1 MPSRPLRRQVTGDVK
16 ELSGESAMAEETTR
30 GGSRLGRGLAALIGD
45 MGAETNNAAPNAPAS
60 ERVRGQRKVP
70 IEFLRANPRN
80 PRREFAPS
88 QLDELANSIKERG
101 IIQPI
106 AVRPVKGANDS
117 FEIIAGERRWQ
128 AAQRAGLHDVPVV
141 VLEVSDVEALELAIV
156 ENVQREDLNPLEEA
170 GGYQALIDEFKY
182 HQDEIAKV
190 VGKSRSH
197 IANMLRLLKLPE
209 FVKAAMRTG
218 QISAGHARA
227 LIGHPEPEKIAQQI
241 IARGLNV
248 RQVEALVRDEGK
260 GGDGPDKK
268 APPKKEADTVA
279 MEKRASDAL
288 GLAVTIDYG
297 NKGGAVHIKYRS
309 LDQLEDIVKRLE
321 RAR

>member
-1 MPSRPLRRQVTGDVK
+1 MPSRPLRRHETEVK
-16 ELSGESAMAEETTR
+16 GISGESAMAEESTR
-30 GGSRLGRGLAALIGD
+30 SRLGRGLASLIGD
-45 MGAETNNAAPNAPAS
+45 MGAETNNAAPNTTTS
-60 ERVRGQRKVP
+60 ERVRSQRRVP
-70 IEFLRANPRN
+70 IEFIRPNPRN
-80 PRREFAPS
+80 PRREFSPA

-106 AVRPVKGANDS
+106 AVRPVRGANDS

-141 VLEVSDVEALELAIV
+141 VLDVSDVEALELAIV

-170 GGYQALIDEFKY
+170 SGYQALIDEFKY

-209 FVKAAMRTG
+209 FVKAAIRTG

-227 LIGHPEPEKIAQQI
+227 LIGHPEPDKLAQQI

-248 RQVEALVRDEGK
+248 RQVEALVREEGK
-260 GGDGPDKK
+260 GGSSPEKP
-268 APPKKEADTVA
+268 PPKKEADTVA

-288 GLAVTIDYG
+288 GLTVTIDHRA
-297 NKGGAVHIKYRS
+297 NGGAVHIKYRS
-309 LDQLEDIVKRLE
+309 LDQLEEIVKRLD

>member
-1 MPSRPLRRQVTGDVK
+1 VRDF
-16 ELSGESAMAEETTR
+16 SGESAMAEETTR
-30 GGSRLGRGLAALIGD
+30 SRLGRGLASLIGD
-45 MGAETNNAAPNAPAS
+45 MGAESNTAAPATTS
-60 ERVRGQRKVP
+60 ERVRSQRRVP

-80 PRREFAPS
+80 PRREFTAA

-106 AVRPVKGANDS
+106 AVRPVRGTNDA

-141 VLEVSDVEALELAIV
+141 VLDVSDVEALELAIV

-170 GGYQALIDEFKY
+170 SGYQALIDEFKY
-182 HQDEIAKV
+182 HQEEIAKV

-209 FVKAAMRTG
+209 FVKSAIRSG
-218 QISAGHARA
+218 QVSAGHARA
-227 LIGHPEPEKIAQQI
+227 LIGHPEPEQLARQI
-241 IARGLNV
+241 IERGLNV
-248 RQVEALVRDEGK
+248 RQVEALVRDHGK
-260 GGDGPDKK
+260 STEKSP
-268 APPKKEADTVA
+268 PPKKEADTVA
-279 MEKRASDAL
+279 MERRASDAL
-288 GLAVTIDYG
+288 GLTVTIDHR
-297 NKGGAVHIKYRS
+297 NNGGAVHIKYRS
-309 LDQLEDIVKRLE
+309 IDQLNDIVKRLE

>member
-1 MPSRPLRRQVTGDVK
+1 MAA
-16 ELSGESAMAEETTR
+16 ESTR
-30 GGSRLGRGLAALIGD
+30 GGSRLGRGLASLIGD
-45 MGAETNNAAPNAPAS
+45 MGAETNNAAPSVPAS

-80 PRREFAPS
+80 PRREFAPA
-88 QLDELANSIKERG
+88 QLDELANSIRERG

-106 AVRPVKGANDS
+106 AVRPVVARGGANET

-128 AAQRAGLHDVPVV
+128 AAQRAGLHEVPVV
-141 VLEVSDVEALELAIV
+141 VLDVTDVEALELAIV

-182 HQDEIAKV
+182 QQDEIAKV

-218 QISAGHARA
+218 QLSAGHARA

-260 GGDGPDKK
+260 GGGSTPDKMP
-268 APPKKEADTVA
+268 APKKEADTVA
-279 MEKRASDAL
+279 MEKRASDAI
-288 GLAVTIDYG
+288 GLAVSIDHG
-297 NKGGAVHIKYRS
+297 AKGGTVHIKYRS

>member
-1 MPSRPLRRQVTGDVK
+1 MPSRPLRRHETEVK
-16 ELSGESAMAEETTR
+16 GISGESAMAEESTR
-30 GGSRLGRGLAALIGD
+30 SRLGRGLASLIGD
-45 MGAETNNAAPNAPAS
+45 MGAETNNAAPSATTS
-60 ERVRGQRKVP
+60 ERVRSQRRVP
-70 IEFLRANPRN
+70 IEFIRPNPRN
-80 PRREFAPS
+80 PRREFTPA
-88 QLDELANSIKERG
+88 QLDELANSIRERG

-106 AVRPVKGANDS
+106 AVRPVRGANDS

-141 VLEVSDVEALELAIV
+141 VLDVSDVEALELAIV

-170 GGYQALIDEFKY
+170 SGYQALIDEFKY

-227 LIGHPEPEKIAQQI
+227 LIGHPEPEKLAQQI

-260 GGDGPDKK
+260 SGSSQEKK
-268 APPKKEADTVA
+268 PPPKKEADTVA

-288 GLAVTIDYG
+288 GLTVTIDHRA
-297 NKGGAVHIKYRS
+297 NGGAVHIKYRS
-309 LDQLEDIVKRLE
+309 LDQLEEIVKRLD